1 MILSIQQILVRAA
14 GHTYALPLRA
24 VRETPRFRPEDE
36 PRVQHGQVIFLRDVA
51 LLVAGFVSWR
61 ITRGLQRKLR
71 EVANQ
76 LRALTAGGADLGA
89 RLPVT
94 SSDEI
99 GALTTAFNAF
109 QDSLGLIV
117 RSLLD
122 NALKL
127 SSGTTRMSAATNQ
140 MSAGADS
147 QTQQVVRVSSAM
159 EEMTAAM
166 QQVAR
171 NAQATSSAQ
180 RHSAGS
186 RVT

>member
-1 MILSIQQILVRAA
+1 M
-14 GHTYALPLRA
+14 
-24 VRETPRFRPEDE
+24 
-36 PRVQHGQVIFLRDVA
+36 QHGQVIFLRDVA

-61 ITRGLQRKLR
+61 ITRGLRRKQR

-127 SSGTTRMSAATNQ
+127 SAGTTRMSAATNQ

-147 QTQQVVRVSSAM
+147 QTPDCLTCMPRRCSPHPLLWRLIPCHTRKPARADRAGLATGGPRRTDAVLHV
-159 EEMTAAM
+159 AAERRCTRCVHRPH
-166 QQVAR
+166 QLTR
-171 NAQATSSAQ
+171 RS
-180 RHSAGS
+180 
-186 RVT
+186 